1 MVERTVDGYSSAHG
15 KEGSVRRLSAILAAD
30 VVGYSRMMGEDETR
44 TLGALRRLRDETLSP
59 AVAAH
64 GGRIVKGL
72 GDGWLVSFDSAAA
85 AVQCAASVQ
94 GGLTADAPMCLRIGV
109 HIGDV
114 TFEDGDVYGDGV
126 NVAARLESLAAP
138 GGVAISDT
146 VWSSLDG
153 TLRSRF
159 TDFGPQHLKN
169 IASPVRVWALG
180 GAEIINESSAHGSSD
195 AASSTS
201 ISIAPFVTSSH
212 DADHLALAEGIS
224 EDLATE
230 LSRFRWLD
238 VVQREDDSRARYELG
253 GAVRGS
259 GQRVRLTAHLTYA
272 PNGRRLWSERWDRTS
287 DDIFVVQDELA
298 AAVVACVSPEIDAN
312 EKSLVGAR
320 PVHTLTARELSLRT
334 NSFLSTGEIDD
345 FDEAETLITRAI
357 SLEPGNADAHAQKAL
372 VAYRKACSGA
382 WPPREQLDVGL
393 EAAREALRLDPRLAS
408 GYGVISVIFAMRG
421 DTDRALDAAD
431 RIASLNPNAWG
442 ASHGRC
448 VALAFA
454 PPDWVTDPQANAEA
468 LLDHAEATL
477 SMAPTSAYRSGHL
490 FYKGLAILM
499 RDEASDLANAVTA
512 LDLSATEPGASWWP
526 SLFLALAELRRG
538 REASAQER
546 VYEARKKLAALSL
559 PAVKTLFDRT
569 YVGAR
574 LRDEFDHLPEIGLPR
589 D

>member
-1 MVERTVDGYSSAHG
+1 MEKS
-15 KEGSVRRLSAILAAD
+15 SVRRLTAILAAD

-59 AVAAH
+59 AVASH
-64 GGRIVKGL
+64 GGRIIKGL

-94 GGLTADAPMCLRIGV
+94 GSLTADAPMCLRIGV

-138 GGVAISDT
+138 GGVTISDT

-180 GAEIINESSAHGSSD
+180 GAEIIKESSAQVSSD
-195 AASSTS
+195 AASSIS
-201 ISIAPFVTSSH
+201 ISIAPLVTSSH
-212 DADHLALAEGIS
+212 DAEHLALAEGIS
-224 EDLATE
+224 EDLKTE

-238 VVQREDDSRARYELG
+238 VVQREDDSRARYLLG

-259 GQRVRLTAHLTYA
+259 GQRLRLTAHLTYA
-272 PNGRRLWSERWDRTS
+272 TNGRRLWSERWDRTS
-287 DDIFVVQDELA
+287 DDIFAVQDELV
-298 AAVVACVSPEIDAN
+298 AAVVACVSPEIDAH
-312 EKSLVGAR
+312 EKSLVGVR

-334 NSFLSTGEIDD
+334 NTILSTGKIDD
-345 FDEAETLITRAI
+345 FDEAEALITRAI
-357 SLEPGNADAHAQKAL
+357 SLEPGNAEAHAQKAL
-372 VAYRKACSGA
+372 VAYLKACSGA
-382 WPPREQLDVGL
+382 WPPREQLEVGL
-393 EAAREALRLDPRLAS
+393 DAARESLRLDPRLGT
-408 GYGVISVIFAMRG
+408 GYGVLSVIFGMRG

-442 ASHGRC
+442 APHGRS
-448 VALAFA
+448 VAFAFA
-454 PPDWVTDPQANAEA
+454 PPDWVTDPQAHAKA

-477 SMAPTSAYRSGHL
+477 SRAPSAAYRSVHL
-490 FYKGLAILM
+490 LYRGLAILM
-499 RDEASDLANAVTA
+499 RDEASDIANAVAA
-512 LDLSATEPGASWWP
+512 LDLSATEPGATWWP
-526 SLFLALAELRRG
+526 SLFLALAELRQGRDACAQEHV
-538 REASAQER
+538 REARE
-546 VYEARKKLAALSL
+546 KFGALSF
-559 PAVKTLFDRT
+559 PAVKALFGHT
-569 YVGAR
+569 YVGTY